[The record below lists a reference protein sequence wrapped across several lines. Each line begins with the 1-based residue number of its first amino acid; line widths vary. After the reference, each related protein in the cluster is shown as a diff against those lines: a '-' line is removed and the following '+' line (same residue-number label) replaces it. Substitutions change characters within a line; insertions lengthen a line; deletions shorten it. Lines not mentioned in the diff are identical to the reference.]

1 MAQRYNRVGAAPR
14 IIVLLLLIV
23 FLLGGGAFW
32 FDVLGLIDSREAMQP
47 ALQLVGLGREAPVSN
62 PEDQDL
68 LDRVRGERRQ
78 EQLML
83 QEEEIERRRRE
94 VAEAE
99 EELERRLQEVDDR
112 EKTLAEREESF
123 EQRQAEYEDRQA
135 NLRRNAQALQNMPL
149 EQAVAILEDYED
161 QDLVSILRITD
172 EIADEEDEASLVP
185 VWLGEL
191 PPERAAR
198 IQRLMAQRP
207 GS

>member
-1 MAQRYNRVGAAPR
+1 MAGRYNRVGAAPR
-14 IIVLLLLIV
+14 IILLLLLIV

-32 FDVLGLIDSREAMQP
+32 FDVLGLINAREALQP
-47 ALQLVGLGREAPVSN
+47 ALNLVGLGRDAPVADL
-62 PEDQDL
+62 EDEDL

-78 EQLML
+78 EQLAL

-99 EELERRLQEVDDR
+99 EELERRLQELDDR
-112 EKTLAEREESF
+112 EQTLAEREESF

-135 NLRRNAQALQNMPL
+135 NLRRNAQTLQNMPP
-149 EQAVAILEDYED
+149 EQAVAILQDYDD

-172 EIADEEDEASLVP
+172 EIADEEDEISLVP
-185 VWLGEL
+185 VWLSEL
-191 PPERAAR
+191 PSDRAAR
-198 IQRLMAQRP
+198 IQRLMAQQP